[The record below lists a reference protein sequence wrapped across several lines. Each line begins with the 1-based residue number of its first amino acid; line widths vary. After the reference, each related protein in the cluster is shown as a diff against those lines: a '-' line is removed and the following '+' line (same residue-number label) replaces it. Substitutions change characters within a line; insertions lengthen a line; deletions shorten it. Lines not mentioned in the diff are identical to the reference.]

1 MKRTTS
7 ILLLAVVVMFAFSCG
22 GGNKGGEGKLNTEQG
37 TNDSGNTESDTQGE
51 ESFDDI
57 INGSTPV
64 LVDFYADW
72 CKPCKTQSPIIDELA
87 TELGDKMRV
96 VKVNVD
102 IDVDL
107 ADRYGI
113 ESIPTLIIFKDGKEV
128 WKAIGLQDK
137 EVIKEAVL
145 NSK

>member
-1 MKRTTS
+1 MKKTAS
-7 ILLLAVVVMFAFSCG
+7 ILFLAVVVMFAVSCNG
-22 GGNKGGEGKLNTEQG
+22 GSKEGEIELKTEQ
-37 TNDSGNTESDTQGE
+37 TTTDSGNDETTTQAE

-57 INGSTPV
+57 IKGSTPV

-72 CKPCKTQSPIIDELA
+72 CKPCKTQAPIIEEIA
-87 TELGDKMRV
+87 TELGDKVRV

-107 ADRYGI
+107 AERYGI
-113 ESIPTLIIFKDGKEV
+113 ESIPTLMIFKDGNAL

-145 NSK
+145 NAK